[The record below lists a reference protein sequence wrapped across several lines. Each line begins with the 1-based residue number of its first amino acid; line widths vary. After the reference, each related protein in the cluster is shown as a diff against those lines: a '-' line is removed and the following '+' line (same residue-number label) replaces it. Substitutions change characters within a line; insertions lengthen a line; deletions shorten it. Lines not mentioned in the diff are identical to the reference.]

1 MTRLFSDKHSV
12 GRILRRGSLWCLA
25 AAVAALAGGSPA
37 DGGTPYAFDSARW
50 IWFSAEPMPDSIK
63 FPAGNAYF
71 RGSFDLPDDAQVESA
86 RLSITADNLW
96 LLHVNGQPAGACDMD
111 PNHWSQPQQID
122 VSPLLRPGR
131 NAVAV
136 EAVNTVSGAAGL
148 IVSLE
153 LQVSGRE
160 VVRHLSGESWKCS
173 DRLQAGWQDPGFDDR
188 RWPAAHVVGEYGMPP
203 WGRVPVSS
211 KLSQAAPPA
220 EARLKRFRAAKGG
233 ARRGNRSGPAP
244 PTEITPPADYP
255 WPEAIA
261 FLADDCSLYRPNKG
275 SGTAQDSLRVTIF
288 NPNHTRA
295 YPEHDLPGPV
305 KMGRRLMSLRPARPG
320 VEPTVLWDA
329 GDGAIGSPAT
339 SYDGRWI
346 YFAMAAEG
354 DAFFHLHRIPA
365 DGGRPEQLTDGPFH
379 DIDPC
384 ELPDGRLVFSSTR
397 IGVFEEYHNPPSRAL
412 FVRELDG
419 AIHPLTHTIVFDNE
433 PRMLADGRIL
443 FLRSDNFFDRG
454 KVETRLHAIYPD
466 GTTGQTEFGL
476 ENGPEYG
483 GRLRA
488 FSVGSAAPLVDGR
501 VAWVDGKQV
510 LLARPGEPQRMW
522 RRIPI
527 TAADLAALPDSR
539 LVGTV
544 VGGDSGSG
552 WPFNR
557 IAIIDPDSRESGAV
571 TLHDSSNGPVHSPI
585 FVGASPKPHRIAERV
600 DAAATDRPGETG
612 VFYCQDVRLTHNT
625 TAGWEHVRAVRV
637 LAGKG
642 LKYRSSHS
650 YLVHAGNETVD
661 LGTVPLAPDGS
672 FAVEVPANTAIAFQA
687 VDAEGR
693 SELNQM
699 SWIYVKPGESR
710 GCVGCHQPRQNAPP
724 VVRSTTLQAMRTRPL
739 KLTGRGD
746 PLHFRGNNAA
756 VTGLMELQFDRFREI
771 AGLNRH
777 RSADR
782 SGKEEVLALID
793 DLESGEA
800 DRQHAAAQRA
810 GVFRDPTCAPALAA
824 CLESTDRELRV
835 AAAMALASCGHRE
848 SVEPLTQALAD
859 RDPLVAQAAAV
870 ALENLTS
877 LSLENYNPFAPR
889 RDREKQLPELT
900 KRFAEV
906 GDAAWQ
912 RQLAEALDT
921 SDRDRARRAAVSLS
935 HCGDTSSVS
944 ALVDYLLSERSHNPL
959 PEWKRKHQGDGT
971 RFNSRSEVNPRS
983 LQEVTRAVGS
993 LGGDDEVPALAETAA
1008 QHLDPKTGNLFLA
1021 EACVEALGEIGTTA
1035 AEKALLD
1042 LIPQLPPYH
1051 EHCYWYGDHQALIA
1065 CHAAPVHARIV
1076 EALDA
1081 LGSTAAGTHVPDLI
1095 RMVPTDPDRALFPGS
1110 DDFETLVGRVIRRS
1124 GMEAAVAE
1132 TCLHVLG
1139 DGGARQSPEVFA
1151 ALNDVHSAWA
1161 GTPGPDIRAAQIL
1174 SLVTRD
1180 PALEPRI
1187 RAAFEHCRS
1196 LPNDIP
1202 RVYDIGIPVVSELP
1216 SRHWTS
1222 FYLARTLGQIG
1233 DRASVASLRAALD
1246 DCPPEAAPGRPDP
1259 LGPGVH
1265 FLHDDLT
1272 PCWRAAAAWAL
1283 GEIGDSSAPP
1293 SLIAVLKNP
1302 ENAPDTR
1309 HAAAVALALTA
1320 TAADL
1325 PTMREMVGEIP
1336 EVSVRHALLSAC
1348 EAVESRLPR
1357 VHETD

>member
-1 MTRLFSDKHSV
+1 MAVLFPV
-12 GRILRRGSLWCLA
+12 RA
-25 AAVAALAGGSPA
+25 AAAH
-37 DGGTPYAFDSARW
+37 AFDDARW
-50 IWFSAEPMPDSIK
+50 IWFSAEPMPDSIE
-63 FPAGNAYF
+63 FPAGSAFF
-71 RGSFDLPDDAQVESA
+71 RGCFDVADPAQVEAA
-86 RLSITADNLW
+86 RLAITADNLW
-96 LLHVNGQPAGACDMD
+96 VLHVNGRPVGACDMD
-111 PNHWSQPQQID
+111 PNHWNQPRSID
-122 VSPLLRPGR
+122 IRGLLRPGR

-136 EAVNTVSGAAGL
+136 EAVNTVHGPAGL

-153 LQVSGRE
+153 LGITGGH

-173 DRLQAGWQDPGFDDR
+173 DRLQGGWQDPEFDDR
-188 RWPAAHVVGEYGMPP
+188 RWPAAHVVGEFGMPP
-203 WGRVPVSS
+203 WGRVPVTSN
-211 KLSQAAPPA
+211 LSQPGAPA
-220 EARLKRFRAAKGG
+220 EARLKQFHAAKVRT
-233 ARRGNRSGPAP
+233 RRGNRSGPAP
-244 PTEITPPADYP
+244 PPEIIPPADYP
-255 WPEAIA
+255 WPDAIA
-261 FLADDCSLYRPNKG
+261 FLADDCSLYRPAKG
-275 SGTAQDSLRVTIF
+275 TGTAQDSLRVTIF

-295 YPEHDLPGPV
+295 YPEHDLPAPV

-320 VEPTVLWDA
+320 VEPTTLWDA
-329 GDGAIGSPAT
+329 GGGAIGSPAA

-354 DAFFHLHRIPA
+354 DAFFHLYRIAA
-365 DGGRPEQLTDGPFH
+365 DGGNPEQLTDGPFH

-397 IGVFEEYHNPPSRAL
+397 IGVFEEYHNPPARAL
-412 FVRELDG
+412 FVRELNG
-419 AIHPLTHTIVFDNE
+419 SIHPLTHTIVFDNE

-488 FSVGSAAPLVDGR
+488 FNAGSAAPLADGR

-510 LLARPGEPQRMW
+510 LVARPGEPRQMW
-522 RRIPI
+522 RRIPVN
-527 TAADLAALPDSR
+527 AADLAALPDAR

-544 VGGDSGSG
+544 VGTESGSA

-557 IAIIDPDSRESGAV
+557 IAIIDPDGDESGAV
-571 TLHDSSNGPVHSPI
+571 TVHESSGGPVHSPI
-585 FVGASPKPHRIAERV
+585 FVGPTPKPHRLVKRV
-600 DAAATDRPGETG
+600 DPAATDRPGQTG
-612 VFYCQDVRLTHNT
+612 VFYCQDVRLTHNS

-642 LKYRSSHS
+642 LNYRSSHS

-710 GCVGCHQPRQNAPP
+710 GCVGCHQPRANAPP
-724 VVRSTTLQAMRTRPL
+724 LVGSTTLQAMRTRPL

-746 PLHFRGNNAA
+746 PLRFRGNNAA

-782 SGKEEVLALID
+782 SGKEEVAALID
-793 DLESGEA
+793 DLESGDP
-800 DRQHAAAQRA
+800 DRQHGAAQRA
-810 GVFRDPTCAPALAA
+810 GVFRDPACAPALAA
-824 CLESTDRELRV
+824 CLDSDDRELRV
-835 AAAMALASCGHRE
+835 AAAMALATCGLRE
-848 SVEPLTQALAD
+848 SVEPLTRALAD
-859 RDPLVAQAAAV
+859 RDPLVAQAAVV
-870 ALENLTS
+870 ALENLTGIP
-877 LSLENYNPFAPR
+877 LDDFDPFAPR
-889 RDREKQLPELT
+889 RDRGKQLPAFAR
-900 KRFAEV
+900 RFAGV

-912 RQLAEALDT
+912 QQLARTLDA

-935 HCGDTSSVS
+935 HCGDQASVG

-993 LGGDDEVPALAETAA
+993 LGGDGEVPALAETAA
-1008 QHLDPKTGNLFLA
+1008 RNLDPKTGNLFLA

-1035 AEKALLD
+1035 AEQVLLD

-1051 EHCYWYGDHQALIA
+1051 EHCYWYGDHPALIA

-1076 EALDA
+1076 EALDV
-1081 LGSTAAGTHVPDLI
+1081 LGSTAAGPHVPALI

-1124 GMEAAVAE
+1124 GREAAVVE

-1139 DGGARQSPEVFA
+1139 DPDAPLNPDVLA
-1151 ALNDVHSAWA
+1151 ALNEVHGAWA

-1180 PALEPRI
+1180 PALEARV
-1187 RAAFEHCRS
+1187 RAAFERCRS

-1233 DRASVASLRAALD
+1233 DPSSVASLRSALD
-1246 DCPPEAAPGRPDP
+1246 DCPAEAASGRPDP

-1265 FLHDDLT
+1265 FLHNDLT

-1283 GEIGDSSAPP
+1283 GRIGDPGATP
-1293 SLIAVLKNP
+1293 SLLGVLGDA

-1309 HAAAVALALTA
+1309 HAAAVALARTA

-1325 PTMREMVGEIP
+1325 PAMRELADEVP
-1336 EVSVRHALLSAC
+1336 EVSVRHALLIAC
-1348 EAVESRLPR
+1348 EAVGSRLPPER
-1357 VHETD
+1357 DPD